1 MNMVKKKILFVV
13 SNISITNGVS
23 SFLFNYL
30 KKMNLNNFKITIL
43 TSDYCPEQ
51 NYIEFCKEH
60 DICLEFLPLISR
72 DGLCKYLKSLK
83 LFFKNNH
90 DFDIVYSNVAN
101 QAYFI
106 FKLAK
111 KYGIKVRAIHAHATK
126 SSDSIIH
133 RIRNFFVNKAMLRYS
148 THKFACGQLAG
159 NALFGKKSQFTV
171 INNAI
176 DYSKFGYSVENRNE
190 IRQKLNL
197 NKNNI
202 LLGFIGRFVPQKNIY
217 FFIEILKG
225 LSDDYKLLMIGEG
238 PQKEEFIKKCDAECV
253 LDRIIFISETNQV
266 YKYYSAMDIFCLP
279 SLFEGLP
286 VVGVEAQ
293 VNGLQCIFSDNI
305 TRECM
310 ILPKTKFC
318 NLNSKIWIDTISQ
331 LDNNHDSAKLGNQ
344 YDINVQSKI
353 FENILMGL

>member
-1 MNMVKKKILFVV
+1 MIMVKKKILFVV
-13 SNISITNGVS
+13 SNISVTNGVS

-30 KKMNLNNFKITIL
+30 KNMNLNNFQITIL
-43 TSDYCPEQ
+43 TSNYCPEQ
-51 NYIEFCKEH
+51 NYIDFCKEN

-72 DGLCKYLKSLK
+72 DGLTKYLKSLK
-83 LFFKNNH
+83 QFFKNNH

-101 QAYFI
+101 QAYFV

-111 KYGIKVRAIHAHATK
+111 KYGVRVRAIHAHATK
-126 SSDSIIH
+126 SSDSLIH

-176 DYSKFGYSVENRNE
+176 DYTKFEYSPNNRKE
-190 IRQKLNL
+190 IREQLNL
-197 NKNNI
+197 KDDNV

-217 FFIEILKG
+217 FFIDVIKG
-225 LSDDYKLLMIGEG
+225 LSNNYKLLMIGEG
-238 PQKEEFIKKCDAECV
+238 PQKSEFIKRCDAESI
-253 LDRIIFISETNQV
+253 LDKFIFIDETHEV
-266 YKYYSAMDIFCLP
+266 YKYYSAMDLFCLP

-293 VNGLQCIFSDNI
+293 VNGLQCIFSNNI
-305 TRECM
+305 TSECK
-310 ILPKTKFC
+310 ILPKTRFC
-318 NLNSKIWIDTISQ
+318 NLDTKEWIDTISE
-331 LDNNHDSAKLGNQ
+331 LNTDHDTTKLGKK
-344 YDINVQSKI
+344 YDITTQAKI
-353 FENILMGL
+353 FENILMEL